1 MNVYICYEHRAYL
14 SLWSCT
20 SRDTNQ
26 VLFVLFM
33 HNECI
38 IFLLIYFYSILAY
51 PVLAT
56 STYGLFSVINF
67 FLPYY
72 ISQSA
77 ENISIFVYQL
87 SIFVNLTLTMLTN
100 LNELIHD
107 HFYQECGNFFWKSF
121 AWRPVFGI
129 LYYIVLIGYKFH
141 DNQV

>member
-1 MNVYICYEHRAYL
+1 MYTFAMGTALTYHCGPAHLEIQIKYYL
-14 SLWSCT
+14 Y
-20 SRDTNQ
+20 
-26 VLFVLFM
+26 LFM

-38 IFLLIYFYSILAY
+38 IFLLIYFYLILAY

-56 STYGLFSVINF
+56 STNGLFSVIN

-87 SIFVNLTLTMLTN
+87 SIFVNLTLVMLTN

-107 HFYQECGNFFWKSF
+107 HFYQECGNFF
-121 AWRPVFGI
+121 
-129 LYYIVLIGYKFH
+129 
-141 DNQV
+141 